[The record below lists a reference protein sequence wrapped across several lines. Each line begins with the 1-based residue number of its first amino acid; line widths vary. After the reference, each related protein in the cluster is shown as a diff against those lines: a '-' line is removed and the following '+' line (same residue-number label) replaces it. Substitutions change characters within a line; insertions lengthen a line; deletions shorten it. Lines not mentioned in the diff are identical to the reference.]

1 MPKDI
6 QGKVVMITGGATG
19 MGKATA
25 KEFGALGA
33 KVIVTTGHSVE
44 KGEAVAKE
52 IRNAGGD
59 AIFLPCDISNEETS
73 FSLTAPPV
81 WALSLGFRRSTI

>member
-19 MGKATA
+19 MGKAAA

-33 KVIVTTGHSVE
+33 RVIVTTGHSVE

-52 IRNAGGD
+52 IRDAGGD
-59 AIFLPCDISNEETS
+59 AIFLPCDISSEES
-73 FSLTAPPV
+73 V
-81 WALSLGFRRSTI
+81 KNCVEEIVRRYGQIGRAHV

>member
-25 KEFGALGA
+25 KEFASLGA
-33 KVIVTTGHSVE
+33 KVIATAW
-44 KGEAVAKE
+44 KRA
-52 IRNAGGD
+52 RQ
-59 AIFLPCDISNEETS
+59 LPRRFGMQAEMPFSCPVIS
-73 FSLTAPPV
+73 P
-81 WALSLGFRRSTI
+81 RRRA

>member
-1 MPKDI
+1 
-6 QGKVVMITGGATG
+6 

-25 KEFGALGA
+25 KEFASLGA

-52 IRNAGGD
+52 IRDAGGD
-59 AIFLPCDISNEETS
+59 AIFLPCDISNEES
-73 FSLTAPPV
+73 VKNCVEEIVRRYGRAGIAPLTMRASAPT
-81 WALSLGFRRSTI
+81 ACGFPMAP

>member
-44 KGEAVAKE
+44 KGKAVAKE
-52 IRNAGGD
+52 IDVYKRQVLYRMHRFALNLAGMKKTNG
-59 AIFLPCDISNEETS
+59 
-73 FSLTAPPV
+73 V
-81 WALSLGFRRSTI
+81 QY